1 MEPSG
6 SSLGPRVGLWDLRTL
21 LLSPRPPRGALG
33 FKDPIYFEPSGS
45 PPRALLVCLFI
56 WGFMWDLLV
65 LAPSVGPSGSHW
77 PPLGGLGLGG
87 PIEPSGSP
95 LRPQREAFW
104 V

>member
-1 MEPSG
+1 MSPQP
-6 SSLGPRVGLWDLRTL
+6 PRV
-21 LLSPRPPRGALG
+21 ALG
-33 FKDPIYFEPSGS
+33 FKDPIYFEASCV
-45 PPRALLVCLFI
+45 PPWALLVCLFI

-95 LRPQREAFW
+95 LRPQREAFGFKAPHLYALCSRVGFW
-104 V
+104 DVGVL